1 MSANTVT
8 TSLTGRL
15 WLWLKNDQTLYQNLT
30 AAKSR
35 QIDLYRLGLF
45 LLLHVGVLGVIYTG
59 VSTTAIIFCAALY
72 FIRMFFITAF
82 YHRYFAHRS
91 YNVSRLMQFGMAIA
105 GCTAGQR
112 GPLWWAS
119 HHRHHH
125 LVADKDTDPHSP
137 RQGMLDS
144 HLLWIFRKGNFN
156 LKAGHIRDMSKYPE
170 LHVLESLHWLP
181 FVAFALFCYGCGWWL
196 QQSYPE
202 LAASGP
208 QLLVWGFFISTICLY
223 HATYTINSLAHR
235 HGSKRYNTGD
245 DSRNN
250 LWLALLTLGE
260 GWHNNHHRYPAST
273 RQGFAWWEIDITYI
287 LLRLMSLIG
296 LISALKPVPDKVL
309 LEGQLK

>member
-1 MSANTVT
+1 MSSHTVT
-8 TSLTGRL
+8 TSLAERL
-15 WLWLKNDQTLYQNLT
+15 WLWLKNDQRLYQNLT
-30 AAKSR
+30 TEENR
-35 QIDLYRLGLF
+35 QLDYYRIGLF
-45 LLLHVGVLGVIYTG
+45 LFLHLGMFGVLYAGTSMTAVI
-59 VSTTAIIFCAALY
+59 VCIALY
-72 FIRMFFITAF
+72 SIRMFFVTGF
-82 YHRYFAHRS
+82 YHRYFSHRT
-91 YNVSRLMQFGMAIA
+91 YKTSRLMQFGMAVA

-125 LVADKDTDPHSP
+125 LVADQKADPHSP
-137 RQGMLDS
+137 QRGMLDS
-144 HLLWIFRKGNFN
+144 HLLWIFRKGNFRM
-156 LKAGHIRDMSKYPE
+156 KASHIRDMSRYPE
-170 LHVLESLHWLP
+170 LRALEALHWLP
-181 FVAFALFCYGCGWWL
+181 FIILAVSCYGAGWWL
-196 QQSYPE
+196 QHNYPA
-202 LAASGP
+202 LQTSGP

-260 GWHNNHHRYPAST
+260 GWHNNHHRYPVST

-296 LISALKPVPDKVL
+296 LISALKPVPVKVL
-309 LEGQLK
+309 QEGQLK